1 MIYELI
7 QITLLTFLA
16 WLTWKSVERVT
27 LLQERVNELDDVLFE
42 LLTAEENKP
51 DGDD

>member
-16 WLTWKSVERVT
+16 WLTWKSVERMTV
-27 LLQERVNELDDVLFE
+27 LEEKVAELDDVLFE
-42 LLTAEENKP
+42 LLTAGEDKLDEE
-51 DGDD
+51 D